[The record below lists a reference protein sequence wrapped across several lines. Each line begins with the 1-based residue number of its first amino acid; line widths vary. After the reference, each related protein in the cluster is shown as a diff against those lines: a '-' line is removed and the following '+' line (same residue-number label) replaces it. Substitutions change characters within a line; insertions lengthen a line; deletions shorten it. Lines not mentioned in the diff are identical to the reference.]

1 MTTATPPEPIDGS
14 DRPPAHA
21 RPARSH
27 RLLKVVS
34 LVVVGAL
41 AAVGTGAYALA
52 RHYQGN
58 VQGFDVEEVLG
69 KPTHT
74 PNDPND
80 PDAGDDLNILV
91 LGSDS
96 RGGANAKEVGDGE
109 PGQRADTTM
118 ILHVSADRKRIE
130 VVSIPRDSMVYLPP
144 CKVDTK
150 GTMTQEY
157 AVGMFNA
164 AFAYGADATGS
175 VAGGALC
182 TWQTVEKD
190 TGLQLDGFVVVDFA
204 GFAGMI
210 DALDG
215 VPMCITR
222 HIDSP
227 EANHLVLDPGWQTL
241 KGKKALGYARARKGK
256 GLDGS
261 DTSRILRQQ
270 EMVGA
275 MVNKLVAQNVLTS
288 APKLLSFL
296 DAATKSLTTS
306 SNLSSLK
313 NLVGLGWSV
322 RHLSTDDVVFLTIP
336 YEEYPPNHARVQWA
350 PSAATVW
357 KKLKEDKPLVASE
370 TKKGSSGHHASTT
383 SPTGA
388 TSPATRKPSSSP
400 TAVPTPKNRAT
411 DGIDASEVPST
422 KTECEAA
429 IKAAAQG

>member
-1 MTTATPPEPIDGS
+1 VTTATEPASDDGS
-14 DRPPAHA
+14 ARPPAHA
-21 RPARSH
+21 RARHTH
-27 RLLKVVS
+27 RLAKVLS
-34 LVVVGAL
+34 LAVVGAV
-41 AAVGTGAYALA
+41 AAVGTGAWALA

-58 VQGFDVEEVLG
+58 VDGVNVEAVLG
-69 KPTHT
+69 KPTHKAD
-74 PNDPND
+74 DPND

-109 PGQRADTTM
+109 VGQRSDTTM
-118 ILHVSADRKRIE
+118 ILHVSADRKRVE
-130 VVSIPRDSMVYLPP
+130 VVSIPRDSIVHIPA
-144 CKVDTK
+144 CKVDAK
-150 GTMTQEY
+150 GTTTQEY

-182 TWQTVEKD
+182 TWQTVEKN
-190 TGLQLDGFVVVDFA
+190 TGLSLDGFVVVDFA

-241 KGKKALGYARARKGK
+241 KGKKALGYARARKGE

-270 EMVGA
+270 EMVSA
-275 MVNKLVAQNVLTS
+275 MFTKLVDQNVLTS

-313 NLVGLGWSV
+313 NLVGLGWSL
-322 RHLSTDDVVFLTIP
+322 RHVSLDDVVFLTIP
-336 YEEYPPNHARVQWA
+336 YEAYPPNHNKVQWA
-350 PSAATVW
+350 PSADAVW

-370 TKKGSSGHHASTT
+370 KKKSSSGSTQSTSGTATKAPSTT
-383 SPTGA
+383 SPST
-388 TSPATRKPSSSP
+388 TTP
-400 TAVPTPKNRAT
+400 TAPATPKNRAT

-422 KTECEAA
+422 KAECEAA
-429 IKAAAQG
+429 IKAAQG

>member
-1 MTTATPPEPIDGS
+1 MTTATSPAPDDGRA
-14 DRPPAHA
+14 RPPAHA
-21 RPARSH
+21 RAARTH
-27 RLLKVVS
+27 RLVRVVA
-34 LVVVGAL
+34 LVAVGAV
-41 AAVGTGAYALA
+41 AAVGSGAWALA

-58 VQGFDVEEVLG
+58 VTGVNVEAVLG

-74 PNDPND
+74 PDDPSD

-109 PGQRADTTM
+109 VGQRSDTAM
-118 ILHVSADRKRIE
+118 VLHISADRKRVE
-130 VVSIPRDSMVYLPP
+130 VVSIPRDSMVHIPA
-144 CKVDTK
+144 CKVDEK
-150 GTMTQEY
+150 GTTTQEY

-175 VAGGALC
+175 IAGGALC
-182 TWQTVEKD
+182 TWQTVEAD
-190 TGLQLDGFVVVDFA
+190 TGLSLDGFVVVDFA

-215 VPMCITR
+215 VPMCVTR

-241 KGKKALGYARARKGK
+241 KGKKALGYARARKGV

-275 MVNKLVAQNVLTS
+275 MFTKLVDQNVLTS
-288 APKLLSFL
+288 APKLLTFL

-306 SNLSSLK
+306 SNLSSIK
-313 NLVGLGWSV
+313 HLVGLGWSL
-322 RHLSTDDVVFLTIP
+322 RHVSLDDVVFLTIP
-336 YEEYPPNHARVQWA
+336 YEAYPPNHNKVQWA
-350 PSAATVW
+350 PSADAVW

-370 TKKGSSGHHASTT
+370 TKSTGSTHSSTT
-383 SPTGA
+383 APSKAPT
-388 TSPATRKPSSSP
+388 TKKP
-400 TAVPTPKNRAT
+400 TAPTTPKNRAT
-411 DGIDASEVPST
+411 DGIDASEIPST
-422 KTECEAA
+422 KAACEAA
-429 IKAAAQG
+429 IKAAQG

>member
-1 MTTATPPEPIDGS
+1 MTTATPPASDDGPA
-14 DRPPAHA
+14 RPPAHA
-21 RPARSH
+21 RAAHTH
-27 RLLKVVS
+27 RLVKVVA
-34 LVVVGAL
+34 LVVVGAV
-41 AAVGTGAYALA
+41 AAVGSGAWALA

-58 VQGFDVEEVLG
+58 VTGVNVEAVLG

-74 PNDPND
+74 PDDPND
-80 PDAGDDLNILV
+80 PDAGHDLNILV

-96 RGGANAKEVGDGE
+96 RAGDNAEEVGDGE
-109 PGQRADTTM
+109 KGQRSDTAM
-118 ILHVSADRKRIE
+118 ILHLSADRKRIE
-130 VVSIPRDSMVYLPP
+130 VVSIPRDSIVDIPA

-150 GTMTQEY
+150 GTTTR
-157 AVGMFNA
+157 ATHADMFNN

-175 VAGGALC
+175 IAGGALC
-182 TWQTVEKD
+182 TWQTVEQD
-190 TGLQLDGFVVVDFA
+190 TGLHLDGFVVVDFA

-227 EANHLVLDPGWQTL
+227 NANHLVLDPGWQTL
-241 KGKKALGYARARKGK
+241 KGKKALGYARAREGK

-275 MVNKLVAQNVLTS
+275 MVNKLVDQNVLTS
-288 APKLLSFL
+288 APKLLNFL

-322 RHLSTDDVVFLTIP
+322 RHLSPDDVVFLTIP
-336 YEEYPPNHARVQWA
+336 YEQYPLNHNRVQWA
-350 PSAATVW
+350 PSATGVW

-370 TKKGSSGHHASTT
+370 TKGSSTHSSASSTSGSTT
-383 SPTGA
+383 
-388 TSPATRKPSSSP
+388 PSTKTPSTKMP
-400 TAVPTPKNRAT
+400 TAPATPKNRAT
-411 DGIDASEVPST
+411 DGIDASEIPST
-422 KTECEAA
+422 KAACEAA
-429 IKAAAQG
+429 ITAAQS

>member
-1 MTTATPPEPIDGS
+1 MTTATPAPDDDAP
-14 DRPPAHA
+14 RPPAHA
-21 RPARSH
+21 RARRGH
-27 RLLKVVS
+27 RLVKVVS
-34 LVVVGAL
+34 LVVVGAV

-58 VQGFDVEEVLG
+58 VEGVNVEEVLG

-74 PNDPND
+74 PDDPND

-109 PGQRADTTM
+109 VGQRSDTTM
-118 ILHVSADRKRIE
+118 ILHISADRKRVE
-130 VVSIPRDSMVYLPP
+130 VVSIPRDSMVHIPA

-150 GTMTQEY
+150 GTTTREY
-157 AVGMFNA
+157 AIGMFNA

-190 TGLQLDGFVVVDFA
+190 TGLNLDGFVVVDFA

-241 KGKKALGYARARKGK
+241 KGKKALGYARARKGE

-270 EMVGA
+270 EMVSA
-275 MVNKLVAQNVLTS
+275 MFTKLVDQNVLTS

-313 NLVGLGWSV
+313 NLVGLGWSL
-322 RHLSTDDVVFLTIP
+322 RHVSLDDVVFLTIP
-336 YEEYPPNHARVQWA
+336 YETYAPKPAQVQWA
-350 PSAATVW
+350 PSAAGVW
-357 KKLKEDKPLVASE
+357 KKLKEDKPLVSSE
-370 TKKGSSGHHASTT
+370 KSGGSSGSGTGTKTPTTKTPSTKGSGT
-383 SPTGA
+383 KT
-388 TSPATRKPSSSP
+388 P
-400 TAVPTPKNRAT
+400 TAPATPKNRAT

-422 KTECEAA
+422 KAACEAA
-429 IKAAAQG
+429 IKAASS

>member
-1 MTTATPPEPIDGS
+1 MTTATPQPDDGPS
-14 DRPPAHA
+14 RPPAHA
-21 RPARSH
+21 RARRPH
-27 RLLKVVS
+27 RLIKVVS
-34 LVVVGAL
+34 LVVVGAV
-41 AAVGTGAYALA
+41 AAAGSGAWALA

-58 VQGFDVEEVLG
+58 VDGIDVEAVLG

-74 PNDPND
+74 PDDPND

-96 RGGANAKEVGDGE
+96 RAGDNAKEVGDGE
-109 PGQRADTTM
+109 LGQRSDTTM
-118 ILHVSADRKRIE
+118 ILHVSADRKRME
-130 VVSIPRDSMVYLPP
+130 VVSIPRDSIVDIPP

-150 GTMTQEY
+150 GTTTR
-157 AVGMFNA
+157 ATHADMFNN

-190 TGLQLDGFVVVDFA
+190 TGLHLDGFVVVDFA

-222 HIDSP
+222 HIESVN
-227 EANHLVLDPGWQTL
+227 ANHLVLDPGWQTL
-241 KGKKALGYARARKGK
+241 KGKKALGYARAREGK

-275 MVNKLVAQNVLTS
+275 MVNKLVDQNVLTS
-288 APKLLSFL
+288 APKLLNFL

-322 RHLSTDDVVFLTIP
+322 RHLSPDDVVFLTIP
-336 YEEYPPNHARVQWA
+336 YEQYPLNHNRVQWA
-350 PSAATVW
+350 PSATDVW

-370 TKKGSSGHHASTT
+370 TSAGKKAT
-383 SPTGA
+383 SKPKPGA
-388 TSPATRKPSSSP
+388 TSSSSGKA
-400 TAVPTPKNRAT
+400 TSTPRPAATPGNRAT
-411 DGIDASEVPST
+411 DGIDASEIPTT
-422 KTECEAA
+422 KAQCEAA
-429 IKAAAQG
+429 IKAASS